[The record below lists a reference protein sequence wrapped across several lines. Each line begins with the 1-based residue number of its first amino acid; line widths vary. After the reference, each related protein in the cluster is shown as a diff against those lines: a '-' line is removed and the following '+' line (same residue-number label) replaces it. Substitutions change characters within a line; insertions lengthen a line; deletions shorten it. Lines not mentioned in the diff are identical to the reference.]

1 MTTLVTGAT
10 GLVGNNVVRLLRN
23 AGKAVR
29 VLVRE
34 TSDPRPLAGLDVE
47 VVTGDVCEV
56 ESVRRAM
63 AGISR
68 VVHSAAQVHIGWTGL
83 ESQRAINVEGTRN
96 VATAALAAHATM
108 VHVSSVDALGVGS
121 PDLPADEESPREGK
135 VLCSYVLSK
144 RESEQVFLEEV
155 GRGLEG
161 VVVNPGLMF
170 GPWDWKPS
178 SGRMLLEVAR
188 RFTPFAPKG
197 GCSVC
202 DVRDVAAGI
211 IAALERGTTG
221 RRYILAGENVTY
233 LDLWKRITRL
243 TGGTAPICRAG
254 PLMRII
260 AGRGGDLIGKLTG
273 REPDVNSAAVGM
285 SDLYHYY
292 SIARAEEEL
301 GYVVRPLEES
311 IADAWSWFQAEGY
324 A

>member
-1 MTTLVTGAT
+1 L
-10 GLVGNNVVRLLRN
+10 
-23 AGKAVR
+23 
-29 VLVRE
+29 E
-34 TSDPRPLAGLDVE
+34 VE
-47 VVTGDVCEV
+47 VVTGDVCDA

-96 VATAALAAHATM
+96 VATAARVANAKM

-135 VLCSYVLSK
+135 VPCSYVITK
-144 RESEQVFLEEV
+144 RESEQVFLDEV

-161 VVVNPGLMF
+161 VVVNPGFMF

-197 GCSVC
+197 GGSVC

-211 IAALERGTTG
+211 LAALERGAAG
-221 RRYILAGENVTY
+221 RNYILGGENLSY
-233 LDLWKRITRL
+233 LDLWKRISSA
-243 TGGTAPICRAG
+243 TGGSAPICRAG

-260 AGRGGDLIGKLTG
+260 AGRGGDLVGKITG
-273 REPDVNSAAVGM
+273 REPVVNSAAVGM

-292 SIARAEEEL
+292 SSARAQEEL

-311 IADAWSWFQAEGY
+311 IADAWRWFQAEGY

>member
-10 GLVGNNVVRLLRN
+10 GLVGNNVVRLLRCE
-23 AGKAVR
+23 GETVR
-29 VLVRE
+29 ALVRD
-34 TSDPRPLAGLDVE
+34 TSDPRPLAGLEVE
-47 VVTGDVCEV
+47 AVIGDIRDI

-63 AGISR
+63 AGVSQ
-68 VVHSAAQVHIGWTGL
+68 VVHSAARVHIGWTGL

-96 VATAALAAHATM
+96 VATAARDANAKM
-108 VHVSSVDALGVGS
+108 VHVSSVDTLGVGS
-121 PDLPADEESPREGK
+121 PDLPADEDSPREGK
-135 VLCSYVLSK
+135 VPCSYVTTK
-144 RESEQVFLEEV
+144 REAEQAFLDEV
-155 GRGLEG
+155 SRGLEG
-161 VVVNPGLMF
+161 IVVNPGFML

-211 IAALERGTTG
+211 LAALQRGTIG
-221 RRYILAGENVTY
+221 RRYILGGENLTY
-233 LDLWKRITRL
+233 FDLWKRIINL

-260 AGRGGDLIGKLTG
+260 AGRGGDLIGKITG
-273 REPDVNSAAVGM
+273 REPDVNSASVGM

-292 SIARAEEEL
+292 SIARAQREL

>member
-1 MTTLVTGAT
+1 L
-10 GLVGNNVVRLLRN
+10 
-23 AGKAVR
+23 
-29 VLVRE
+29 E
-34 TSDPRPLAGLDVE
+34 VE
-47 VVTGDVCEV
+47 VVTGDVSDA

-63 AGISR
+63 AGISS

-96 VATAALAAHATM
+96 VATAARAAGARV

-121 PDLPADEESPREGK
+121 PDLPADEDSPREGK
-135 VLCSYVLSK
+135 VPCSYVITK
-144 RESEQVFLEEV
+144 RESEQVFLDEV
-155 GRGLEG
+155 ERGLDG

-197 GCSVC
+197 GCTMC

-211 IAALERGTTG
+211 LAALDRGVAG
-221 RRYILAGENVTY
+221 RRYILGGQNLTY
-233 LDLWKRITRL
+233 FELWKRIARVS
-243 TGGTAPICRAG
+243 GGSAPICRAG
-254 PLMRII
+254 PLLRII
-260 AGRGGDLIGKLTG
+260 GGRGGDLIGKITG

-285 SDLYHYY
+285 SNLFHYY
-292 SIARAEEEL
+292 SIARAEREL

>member
-10 GLVGNNVVRLLRN
+10 GLVGNNVVRLLRD
-23 AGKAVR
+23 AGETVR
-29 VLVRE
+29 VLVRK
-34 TSDPRPLAGLDVE
+34 TSDPRPLAGLEVE
-47 VVTGDVCEV
+47 VATGDVCDA
-56 ESVRRAM
+56 ESVRQAM

-96 VATAALAAHATM
+96 VATAARVANAKM

-121 PDLPADEESPREGK
+121 AELPGDEESPREGK

-144 RESEQVFLEEV
+144 RESEQVFLDEV

-161 VVVNPGLMF
+161 IVVNPGLMF

-211 IAALERGTTG
+211 LAALHRGAIG
-221 RRYILAGENVTY
+221 RQYILGGENVTY
-233 LDLWKRITRL
+233 LDLWKRISSL
-243 TGGTAPICRAG
+243 TGGTPPICRAG

-292 SIARAEEEL
+292 SIARAQTEL
-301 GYVVRPLEES
+301 GYTVRPLDES
-311 IADAWSWFQAEGY
+311 ITDAWRWFQAEGY